1 MWGFNMVRIG
11 LCKEARLLLENID
24 INKLNIQFTST
35 CKEIFDMLA
44 EQKIT
49 GIVIAHEN
57 KKLCFNSNSIVHTA
71 DSNVVT
77 IAKKKKN
84 GKIWVNRHFDI
95 EDRKIFVEDYQDG
108 YKEELNQLVKKY
120 KIIM

>member
-1 MWGFNMVRIG
+1 MVRIG

-57 KKLCFNSNSIVHTA
+57 KKIYFNSNSIVHTA

-84 GKIWVNRHFDI
+84 GKICVNRHFDI

-108 YKEELNQLVKKY
+108 YKEEINQLIKR
-120 KIIM
+120 I